1 MQNCAISLVS
11 RISVLSCVL
20 LSTPLA
26 LGCGFNADA
35 RKQAYLKSGN
45 EYVEQSKFAEAVI
58 EYRNAIQLDAR
69 YAEAH
74 LKLAETYARLGDH
87 AKALASYVRAA
98 DLMPD
103 DAEVQITAGNYLL
116 VAGQPEQA
124 GGRAEKV
131 LEKDPLNVRAHV
143 LRGNVLAGL
152 KNFDEAIQEI
162 EEAIQLD
169 PKRSPS
175 YATLGAIES
184 SRGRRAQAEAAF
196 KRAVEINPDW
206 VEGYL
211 ALVNHYWATKELP
224 KAEQALL
231 KALEL
236 DPLNPLANRGIALF
250 YLSTGR
256 VADAEK
262 YFAAAAKSSEM
273 PFALADYFLAVGRPK
288 DAVGQLVT
296 LKKQPPLSDQADRRL
311 VRAHAD
317 AGDTKQSESIADKI
331 LERSPKD
338 PDMLLAKGELL
349 ARAGKDD
356 EAVRQVRAAAEAA
369 PSSATA
375 QFVLGKMLASRGDVE
390 AAKQAYN
397 EVLRLNPR
405 AGAAHV
411 ALARLYLIESS
422 EDASLRA
429 ADEAVRVQPNDV
441 EAQLARARGLL
452 ATGEVAQA
460 DAVIDRL
467 LRQHSGLPSVHVQRG
482 MVAIGRDDPAAAR
495 AAFRR
500 ALELD
505 SDAVEAVAGLTAL
518 DLGDR
523 NYASAKTRVD
533 EQVVKSKSRP
543 EVLILAA
550 RVYAATGDLA
560 SAEQFLRRAIDI
572 NPSLLPA
579 YGMLG
584 RLYLDQKRLQEAQ
597 REFDTLAQRQTK
609 PVAAL
614 TMSALIS
621 EVQGNQTEAR
631 KRYEQVLS
639 VDGAAPIAA
648 NNLAWMYAESGENL
662 DRALQLAQTAAT
674 SSPDQPEVMDT
685 LGWVYYKKNL
695 PDLAIRQFSRCVEKE
710 PSNGAYHHH
719 LALAQLQAGQTEQA
733 RQSLQR
739 ALKTSSNPT
748 TTAEIRQALASLS
761 VPGASR

>member
-1 MQNCAISLVS
+1 MVSVPLV
-11 RISVLSCVL
+11 I
-20 LSTPLA
+20 
-26 LGCGFNADA
+26 GCGLNVEA
-35 RKQAYLKSGN
+35 RKQAYLESGN

-87 AKALASYVRAA
+87 QKALGEYVRAA
-98 DLMPD
+98 DLMSD
-103 DAEVQITAGNYLL
+103 DAEVQITAGSYLL
-116 VAGQPEQA
+116 VAGQREQA
-124 GGRAEKV
+124 LGRAQKV
-131 LEKDPLNVRAHV
+131 LDTDPLNVRAHV

-152 KNFDEAIQEI
+152 KDFDAAIKEI

-169 PKRSPS
+169 PSRSPS

-184 SRGRRAQAEAAF
+184 SRGRRNQAEAAF
-196 KRAVEINPDW
+196 KRAVEIDPQW
-206 VEGYL
+206 VDGYL
-211 ALVNHYWATKELP
+211 ALVNHYWATNELP

-231 KALEL
+231 KAIEV
-236 DPLNPLANRGIALF
+236 DPFNALANRGIALF
-250 YLSTGR
+250 YLATGR

-262 YFAAAAKSSEM
+262 YFAAAAQSSAM
-273 PFALADYFLAVGRPK
+273 PFALADYFIAVGRSK
-288 DAVGQLVT
+288 DAVRELET
-296 LKKQPPLSDQADRRL
+296 LKNQPPLSDEADRRL

-317 AGDTKQSESIADKI
+317 AGDTKQSEIIADKI

-338 PDMLLAKGELL
+338 PDMMLAKGQIL
-349 ARAGKDD
+349 AQSGKDD
-356 EAVRQVRAAAEAA
+356 EALRQVKAATEAA

-375 QFVLGKMLASRGDVE
+375 QFILGKMLASRGDIE
-390 AAKQAYN
+390 GAKQAYT

-411 ALARLYLIESS
+411 ALARLHLIEGS

-441 EAQLARARGLL
+441 DAQLARVRGLL
-452 ATGEVAQA
+452 ATGETAQA
-460 DAVIDRL
+460 EALIERL
-467 LRQHSGLPSVHVQRG
+467 MRRHSGLPSVHIQRG
-482 MVAIGRDDPAAAR
+482 MVAIGRKDAAAAR

-505 SDAVEAVAGLTAL
+505 SEAIEALAGLTAL
-518 DLGDR
+518 DLGDKD
-523 NYASAKTRVD
+523 YAAAKARVD
-533 EQVVKSKSRP
+533 EQVTKTKSRP
-543 EVLILAA
+543 DVLLLAA
-550 RVYAATGDLA
+550 RVYGAAGDTS

-584 RLYLDQKRLQEAQ
+584 RLYLDQKKLQEAQ

-748 TTAEIRQALASLS
+748 TTAEIRQALASLPE
-761 VPGASR
+761 PGASR